1 MLSGQCLVLMDTSEV
16 YYCIE
21 TRHYPARSTAEP
33 NVEKSVRGAHDGF
46 VENVILNVGLI
57 RRRIRDP
64 RLVVTMN
71 KMCIRDRRESPVL
84 QLHVYAWL
92 HFLIVCC
99 VCG

>member
-1 MLSGQCLVLMDTSEV
+1 
-16 YYCIE
+16 E

-33 NVEKSVRGAHDGF
+33 NVEKSGRGAHDGF

-71 KMCIRDRRESPVL
+71 KEGIKTRTDVAYLYIDGLVDVDVL
-84 QLHVYAWL
+84 HDFETRMHTLP
-92 HFLIVCC
+92 
-99 VCG
+99 